1 MCTVWS
7 FVTFSLL
14 SGLVSAGAGGAVEVV
29 VKNGIFFY
37 LSLSVL
43 SPFQLQTIH
52 TYE

>member
-1 MCTVWS
+1 L
-7 FVTFSLL
+7 LL
-14 SGLVSAGAGGAVEVV
+14 SRFFLVWFLLALVVFAVEVV